1 MSRRTAWHR
10 TALDRIPGGRDG
22 RRMLAVSI
30 IDKTGTGL
38 WAGCTALYFTY
49 VSGLGLGQ
57 VGLLMTV
64 AGGVGI
70 AGAPIAGR
78 LADRFPLVRVIA
90 AAQLMR
96 GAALLAL
103 LTTDN
108 FLLLTLY
115 SALGALPDRAGSVLI
130 KLYAARLAGPDR
142 VRYQAI
148 QRTTVN
154 IGWSL
159 GGLGAAAALATGSTR
174 AYGLLLVGNVVTYL
188 VIAVL
193 TLRCAEPPAPVRV
206 VATATDGQPKAT
218 RPANPWRDR
227 TFLAYTAT
235 DAALFLDDTILQ
247 VAVPLWIVHATA
259 APVGLAPLL
268 LVLNTVL
275 VVLFQV
281 PLARFG
287 ATTAAARRLIVPLVG
302 LWVVGTLALA
312 ASAAGGRGLAITAL
326 AVAVI
331 ALTFAEII
339 HATASWELSVAL
351 APAEAQGSYLGV
363 HGLAQSS
370 QRFAGPLLVTG
381 VMTAGALAW
390 PVLGLALVA
399 TGAAQHRLIRGRVER
414 NEPAAPAEPAAPTTE
429 QSSLSVPT
437 VTVSEH

>member
-1 MSRRTAWHR
+1 MSRTTWHR
-10 TALDRIPGGRDG
+10 TALDRVPGGRDG
-22 RRMLAVSI
+22 RRMLLVSI

-64 AGGVGI
+64 SGGVGI
-70 AGAPIAGR
+70 AGAPLAGR
-78 LADRFPLVRVIA
+78 LADRFPLVRVIVG
-90 AAQLMR
+90 AQLMR

-103 LTTDN
+103 LTTDH
-108 FLLLTLY
+108 FLLLTLF

-130 KLYAARLAGPDR
+130 KLYAARLTGPDR

-154 IGWSL
+154 IGWSI
-159 GGLGAAAALATGSTR
+159 GGLGAAAALATGSPG
-174 AYGLLLVGNVVTYL
+174 AYGVLLVGNVLTYL

-193 TLRCAEPPAPVRV
+193 TLRCAEPPAPSRT
-206 VATATDGQPKAT
+206 VATSADAPKAVPT
-218 RPANPWRDR
+218 NPWRDR

-235 DAALFLDDTILQ
+235 EAALFLDDTILQ

-281 PLARFG
+281 PLSRYG
-287 ATTAAARRLIVPLVG
+287 ATAQAARSLLVPLSG
-302 LWVVGTLALA
+302 LFVVGTLALA
-312 ASAAGGRGLAITAL
+312 ASAAGGRTLAIAAL
-326 AVAVI
+326 VVAVI

-351 APAEAQGSYLGV
+351 APAEAQGAYLGV
-363 HGLAQSS
+363 HGLAHST

-381 VMTAGALAW
+381 VMAAGPLAW
-390 PVLGLALVA
+390 PVLGVALIA
-399 TGAAQHRLIRGRVER
+399 AGAGQHRVIRDRVTDTAQ
-414 NEPAAPAEPAAPTTE
+414 P
-429 QSSLSVPT
+429 SLSVPA

>member
-1 MSRRTAWHR
+1 MNRTTWHR
-10 TALDRIPGGRDG
+10 TALDRVPGGRDG
-22 RRMLAVSI
+22 RRMLLVSI

-70 AGAPIAGR
+70 AGAPLAGR
-78 LADRFPLVRVIA
+78 LADRFPLVRVIV

-96 GAALLAL
+96 GLALLAL
-103 LTTDN
+103 LTTDH

-130 KLYAARLAGPDR
+130 KLYAARVAGPDR

-154 IGWSL
+154 IGWSI
-159 GGLGAAAALATGSTR
+159 GGLGAAAALATGDPR
-174 AYGLLLVGNVVTYL
+174 AYTYLLVGNVLTYL
-188 VIAVL
+188 AIALL
-193 TLRCAEPPAPVRV
+193 TLRCAEPTAPSRT
-206 VATATDGQPKAT
+206 VATSADAPKE
-218 RPANPWRDR
+218 RPNSPWRDR

-247 VAVPLWIVHATA
+247 VAVPLWIVHATS

-281 PLARFG
+281 PLSRFG
-287 ATTAAARRLIVPLVG
+287 ATTPAARRLLVPLAG
-302 LWVVGTLALA
+302 LFVLGTLALA
-312 ASAAGGRGLAITAL
+312 ASAAGGRTLAVTAL
-326 AVAVI
+326 VVAVI
-331 ALTFAEII
+331 ALTFAEIL

-351 APAEAQGSYLGV
+351 APAEAQGAYLGV
-363 HGLAQSS
+363 HGLAQST

-381 VMTAGALAW
+381 VMAAGPLAW
-390 PVLGLALVA
+390 PLLGLALVGA
-399 TGAAQHRLIRGRVER
+399 GAAQHRVIRDRVTPAT
-414 NEPAAPAEPAAPTTE
+414 EP
-429 QSSLSVPT
+429 SLSVPA

>member
-1 MSRRTAWHR
+1 MNRTTWHR
-10 TALDRIPGGRDG
+10 TALDRVPGGRDG
-22 RRMLAVSI
+22 RRMLLVSI

-70 AGAPIAGR
+70 AGAPLAGR

-130 KLYAARLAGPDR
+130 KLYAARVAGPDR

-154 IGWSL
+154 IGWSI
-159 GGLGAAAALATGSTR
+159 GGLGAAAALATGSPR
-174 AYGLLLVGNVVTYL
+174 AYGVLLVGNVLTYL
-188 VIAVL
+188 VIALL
-193 TLRCAEPPAPVRV
+193 TLRCAEPPAPSRT
-206 VATATDGQPKAT
+206 VATSADAPKH
-218 RPANPWRDR
+218 RPAGPWRDR

-247 VAVPLWIVHATA
+247 VAVPLWIVHATT

-268 LVLNTVL
+268 MVLNTVL

-281 PLARFG
+281 PLSRFG
-287 ATTAAARRLIVPLVG
+287 ATTPAARRLLVPLSG
-302 LWVVGTLALA
+302 LFVVGTLALA
-312 ASAAGGRGLAITAL
+312 ASAAGGPALAITAL
-326 AVAVI
+326 VVAVV
-331 ALTFAEII
+331 ALTFAEIL

-351 APAEAQGSYLGV
+351 APAEAQGAYLGV
-363 HGLAQSS
+363 HGLAQST

-381 VMTAGALAW
+381 VMAAGPLAW
-390 PVLGLALVA
+390 PLLGLALVGA
-399 TGAAQHRLIRGRVER
+399 GAAQHRVTRDRVTT
-414 NEPAAPAEPAAPTTE
+414 PAQP
-429 QSSLSVPT
+429 SLSVPA

>member
-1 MSRRTAWHR
+1 MNRTTRHR
-10 TALDRIPGGRDG
+10 AALDRIPGGRDG
-22 RRMLAVSI
+22 RRMLLVGI

-64 AGGVGI
+64 SGGVGI
-70 AGAPIAGR
+70 AGAPLAGR
-78 LADRFPLVRVIA
+78 LADRFPLVRVIVG
-90 AAQLMR
+90 AQLMR

-108 FLLLTLY
+108 FLLLTLF

-130 KLYAARLAGPDR
+130 KLYAARLAGSDR

-154 IGWSL
+154 IGWSI
-159 GGLGAAAALATGSTR
+159 GGLGAAAALATGSPR
-174 AYGLLLVGNVVTYL
+174 AYGVLLVGNVLTYL

-193 TLRCAEPPAPVRV
+193 TLRCAEPPAPSRT
-206 VATATDGQPKAT
+206 VATSDDTPKD
-218 RPANPWRDR
+218 RPTSPWRDR

-235 DAALFLDDTILQ
+235 EAALFLDDTILQ

-281 PLARFG
+281 PLSRFG
-287 ATTAAARRLIVPLVG
+287 ATTWKARGLLIPLSG
-302 LWVVGTLALA
+302 LFVVGTLALA
-312 ASAAGGRGLAITAL
+312 ASAAGGRTLAITAL
-326 AVAVI
+326 AVAVV

-339 HATASWELSVAL
+339 HAIASWELSVAL
-351 APAEAQGSYLGV
+351 APADAQGAYLGV
-363 HGLAQSS
+363 HGLAQST

-381 VMTAGALAW
+381 VMSAGPLAW
-390 PVLGLALVA
+390 PLLGLALVGA
-399 TGAAQHRLIRGRVER
+399 GAAQHRVIRDRVTP
-414 NEPAAPAEPAAPTTE
+414 PA